1 MVMNPQDEQ
10 MNKPRGGLLGLFDKA
25 MKADE
30 DTGLSPLQNFAA
42 ALDPLILK
50 DLRGGEGIRQQ
61 GVQRAATMSKNKTV
75 DMLRQQGRNDLADA
89 VMNRTIGPKEAFSVM
104 QSEKAADTAFQRQ
117 KDLAAFSAGLK
128 APAAPKLY
136 SEFAKLN
143 ADLQAGNISKDQYNA
158 SVQSFL
164 NKNKMSIRPFR
175 DINRK
180 KTKVVTVGSVK
191 IGGDNPIS
199 VQSMTN
205 TLTTD
210 IEATINQINQITEA
224 GGDLVRVSCPDKEST
239 QALKKIIAPKK
250 NLSFSENFFH
260 MCFGKVPEKE
270 IVKAFDVS
278 LILYAEHS
286 FNVSTFTARTITSS
300 LSDIHGAITG
310 AIASLKGPLHGGAN
324 EEVMHM
330 MKKIKKPENAL
341 KWINNALKNK
351 EVVMGFGHR
360 VYKSGDSRVPTMR
373 EYFGKVAKIKK
384 DKTFEKIYDI
394 VEKVMIKK
402 KNIHPN
408 VDYPTGPTYH
418 LMGFDTD
425 FFTPIFVISRITGWS
440 AHIMEQHAAN
450 KLIRPLAKYK
460 GSKHRTVM
468 QLNQR

>member
-1 MVMNPQDEQ
+1 MSDEI
-10 MNKPRGGLLGLFDKA
+10 KKGLLGIIV
-25 MKADE
+25 DE
-30 DTGLSPLQNFAA
+30 TEVSKVMPEINSLTYRGYAA
-42 ALDPLILK
+42 QDLCARCDFEEVAYLILNK
-50 DLRGGEGIRQQ
+50 ELPNKKQLKEFKKELSKEI
-61 GVQRAATMSKNKTV
+61 TLSKNLINILKQIPKKSHPMDVART
-75 DMLRQQGRNDLADA
+75 A
-89 VMNRTIGPKEAFSVM
+89 VSVM
-104 QSEKAADTAFQRQ
+104 GLEDKETKDNSPKANLKKAIRILAKTPTA
-117 KDLAAFSAGLK
+117 LAAFYRL
-128 APAAPKLY
+128 
-136 SEFAKLN
+136 
-143 ADLQAGNISKDQYNA
+143 
-158 SVQSFL
+158 
-164 NKNKMSIRPFR
+164 
-175 DINRK
+175 RK
-180 KTKVVTVGSVK
+180 G
-191 IGGDNPIS
+191 
-199 VQSMTN
+199 
-205 TLTTD
+205 
-210 IEATINQINQITEA
+210 
-224 GGDLVRVSCPDKEST
+224 
-239 QALKKIIAPKK
+239 KKIISPKK
-250 NLSFSENFFH
+250 KLSFSENFFN
-260 MCFGKVPEKE
+260 MCFGKIPNKE

-351 EVVMGFGHR
+351 DVVMGFGHR

-373 EYFGKVAKIKK
+373 EYFKRVAIIKK

-394 VEKVMIKK
+394 VEKVMIKE
-402 KNIHPN
+402 KNIYPN

-450 KLIRPLAKYK
+450 KLIRPLASYK
-460 GSKHRTVM
+460 GSKHRQVI

>member
-1 MVMNPQDEQ
+1 MGDEI
-10 MNKPRGGLLGLFDKA
+10 KKGLLGITV
-25 MKADE
+25 DE
-30 DTGLSPLQNFAA
+30 TEVSKVMPEINSLTYRGYAA
-42 ALDPLILK
+42 QDLCAKCKFEEVAYLILN
-50 DLRGGEGIRQQ
+50 GELPNKKQLKIFEKQERKE
-61 GVQRAATMSKNKTV
+61 RKLSKT
-75 DMLRQQGRNDLADA
+75 LLADIKRFPKKA
-89 VMNRTIGPKEAFSVM
+89 HPMDVARTVVSIMGLEDKETKDNSPKANMQKVMRIFAKTPVA
-104 QSEKAADTAFQRQ
+104 
-117 KDLAAFSAGLK
+117 LAAFYRA
-128 APAAPKLY
+128 
-136 SEFAKLN
+136 
-143 ADLQAGNISKDQYNA
+143 
-158 SVQSFL
+158 
-164 NKNKMSIRPFR
+164 
-175 DINRK
+175 RK
-180 KTKVVTVGSVK
+180 S
-191 IGGDNPIS
+191 
-199 VQSMTN
+199 
-205 TLTTD
+205 
-210 IEATINQINQITEA
+210 
-224 GGDLVRVSCPDKEST
+224 
-239 QALKKIIAPKK
+239 KKIIPPKK
-250 NLSFSENFFH
+250 KLSFSENFFH
-260 MCFGKVPEKE
+260 MCFGKVPNKE

-330 MKKIKKPENAL
+330 MNRIKKPEKAL
-341 KWINNALKNK
+341 KWINNALDKK

-384 DKTFEKIYDI
+384 DKKFEKIYDI
-394 VEKVMIKK
+394 VEKVMIER

-450 KLIRPLAKYK
+450 KLIRPLASYK
-460 GSKHRTVM
+460 GSKHRKVI

>member
-1 MVMNPQDEQ
+1 MSDDI
-10 MNKPRGGLLGLFDKA
+10 KKGLLGIVV
-25 MKADE
+25 DE
-30 DTGLSPLQNFAA
+30 TEVSKVMPEINSLTYRGYAA
-42 ALDPLILK
+42 QDLCERCKFEEVAYLILNG
-50 DLRGGEGIRQQ
+50 DLPNKKELKKFEKEESKERLL
-61 GVQRAATMSKNKTV
+61 SKNLITILKQMPKKSHPMDVART
-75 DMLRQQGRNDLADA
+75 A
-89 VMNRTIGPKEAFSVM
+89 VSVM
-104 QSEKAADTAFQRQ
+104 GLEDKETTDNSPKANLRKSMRIFAKTPTA
-117 KDLAAFSAGLK
+117 LAAFYRL
-128 APAAPKLY
+128 
-136 SEFAKLN
+136 
-143 ADLQAGNISKDQYNA
+143 
-158 SVQSFL
+158 
-164 NKNKMSIRPFR
+164 
-175 DINRK
+175 RK
-180 KTKVVTVGSVK
+180 G
-191 IGGDNPIS
+191 
-199 VQSMTN
+199 
-205 TLTTD
+205 
-210 IEATINQINQITEA
+210 
-224 GGDLVRVSCPDKEST
+224 
-239 QALKKIIAPKK
+239 KKIITPKK
-250 NLSFSENFFH
+250 KLTFSENFFY
-260 MCFGKVPEKE
+260 MCFGKVPDKE

-341 KWINNALKNK
+341 KWINNALDSKD
-351 EVVMGFGHR
+351 VVMGFGHR

-384 DKTFEKIYDI
+384 DKIFEKIYDI

-450 KLIRPLAKYK
+450 KLIRPLASYK
-460 GSKHRTVM
+460 GKKHRQVIR
-468 QLNQR
+468 LNQR

>member
-1 MVMNPQDEQ
+1 MSNDI
-10 MNKPRGGLLGLFDKA
+10 KKGLLGIIVDETEISKVMPEINSLTYRGYAAQDLCEACRFEEVAYLILNKDLPNSIQLKKFEKEERNSRELTKNLYEIIKHMPKKSHPMDVARTAVSVLGLEDKETADSSHEANMRKA
-25 MKADE
+25 MRI
-30 DTGLSPLQNFAA
+30 FA
-42 ALDPLILK
+42 
-50 DLRGGEGIRQQ
+50 
-61 GVQRAATMSKNKTV
+61 KT
-75 DMLRQQGRNDLADA
+75 
-89 VMNRTIGPKEAFSVM
+89 P
-104 QSEKAADTAFQRQ
+104 TA
-117 KDLAAFSAGLK
+117 LAAF
-128 APAAPKLY
+128 Y
-136 SEFAKLN
+136 
-143 ADLQAGNISKDQYNA
+143 
-158 SVQSFL
+158 
-164 NKNKMSIRPFR
+164 R
-175 DINRK
+175 
-180 KTKVVTVGSVK
+180 
-191 IGGDNPIS
+191 
-199 VQSMTN
+199 
-205 TLTTD
+205 
-210 IEATINQINQITEA
+210 
-224 GGDLVRVSCPDKEST
+224 VRHG
-239 QALKKIIAPKK
+239 KKIIKPKK
-250 NLSFSENFFH
+250 TLSFAENFFY
-260 MCFGKVPEKE
+260 MCFGKVPQKE

-330 MKKIKKPENAL
+330 MKKIKKPKYAL
-341 KWINNALKNK
+341 KWIKNALKNK

-394 VEKVMIKK
+394 VEKVMIKE
-402 KNIHPN
+402 KNIYPN

-460 GSKHRTVM
+460 GNKHRKVM